1 MERILVIDDDEAI
14 RRTLELHLTEKGFEV
29 GTGEDISTGKEAWT
43 QRHPDIVIL
52 DLKLPDGDGISLL
65 EERMQSGSEAI
76 VIMVTGHHDMENAI
90 RAMKAGAYNYIHK
103 PLNIDELDIA
113 IGKAVDQLKARLR
126 AKTLESRWDEE
137 FKPGR
142 ISGQSQAILEIHK
155 QIGIIS
161 KSKVNVLIVGESG
174 SGKELVARAIHQN
187 STPDQPF
194 VAVNCSAIV
203 PTLMESELFG
213 HERGAF
219 TGAHQRKIGKM
230 QLVASGTLLLDEVG
244 DLPIDLQAKLLRV
257 IQEKSF
263 ERVGGTT
270 AVPFDAR
277 IISATHRNLE
287 MLVQNQQ
294 FREDF
299 YFRLNVIEI
308 SVPPLRDRKEDIPIL
323 TNYLMEK
330 INRDLHRRTTKIPDE
345 AMKKLM
351 HYDWP
356 GNVREL
362 ENVLTQAVV
371 RSTGDTLSLDF
382 FPETVS
388 PITAKRALKSLAEME
403 KEHIETVLIETGGNL
418 GKTCDILGIT
428 RPTLRKK
435 MDDYNIKPITR

>member
-1 MERILVIDDDEAI
+1 MERILIIDDDDAI

-29 GTGEDISTGKEAWT
+29 VTGEDLATGKEAWT
-43 QRHPDIVIL
+43 HRHPDIVIL

-65 EERMQSGSEAI
+65 EERLQSGSEAI

-126 AKTLESRWDEE
+126 AKTMESQWDEE

-230 QLVASGTLLLDEVG
+230 QLVATGTLLLDEVG
-244 DLPIDLQAKLLRV
+244 DLPIDLQAKILRV

-270 AVPFDAR
+270 PVPFDAR
-277 IISATHRNLE
+277 VISATHRNLE
-287 MLVQNQQ
+287 MLIQNQQ
-294 FREDF
+294 FREDL
-299 YFRLNVIEI
+299 YFRLKVIEI
-308 SVPPLRDRKEDIPIL
+308 SIPPLRDRKEDIPIL

-330 INRDLHRRTTKIPDE
+330 INRDLHRQTTKIPEE

-351 HYDWP
+351 SYDWP

-371 RSTGDTLSLDF
+371 RSTGDTLSLDY

-388 PITAKRALKSLAEME
+388 PIPSKGKLKSLADME
-403 KEHIETVLIETGGNL
+403 REHIETVLIETGGNL

-435 MDDYNIKPITR
+435 MDDYKIKPFTR